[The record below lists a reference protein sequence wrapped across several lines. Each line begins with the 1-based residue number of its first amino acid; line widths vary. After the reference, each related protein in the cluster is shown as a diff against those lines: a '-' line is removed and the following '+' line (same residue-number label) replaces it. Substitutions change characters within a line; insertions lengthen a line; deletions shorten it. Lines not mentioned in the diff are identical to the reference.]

1 MSKALRKK
9 ILQKVETI
17 ICDERQ
23 DAYGAPEES
32 FERIAKY
39 WSTYLNTPITP
50 LQVSNMMIL
59 LKIARTQGP
68 VYKRDNYLDAAGYAI
83 IAASLLDV
91 KEKKTDADS

>member
-23 DAYGAPEES
+23 DAYGDPEES

-59 LKIARTQGP
+59 LKVARTQGQIG
-68 VYKRDNYLDAAGYAI
+68 KLDNYLDAAGYAVI
-83 IAASLLDV
+83 SGFLLIQSEGEV
-91 KEKKTDADS
+91 

>member
-23 DAYGAPEES
+23 DAYGDPEES

-39 WSTYLNTPITP
+39 WSTYLNTPITS

-59 LKIARTQGP
+59 LKIARTQGQIG
-68 VYKRDNYLDAAGYAI
+68 KLDNYLDAAGYAVI
-83 IAASLLDV
+83 SGFLLIQSEGEV
-91 KEKKTDADS
+91 

>member
-23 DAYGAPEES
+23 DAYGDPEES

-59 LKIARTQGP
+59 FKIARTQGQID
-68 VYKRDNYLDAAGYAI
+68 KLDNYLDAAGYAVI
-83 IAASLLDV
+83 SGFLLIQSEGEV
-91 KEKKTDADS
+91 

>member
-23 DAYGAPEES
+23 DAYGDPEES

-59 LKIARTQGP
+59 LKIARTQGQIG
-68 VYKRDNYLDAAGYAI
+68 KLDNYLDAAGYAVI
-83 IAASLLDV
+83 SGFLLIQSEGEV
-91 KEKKTDADS
+91 